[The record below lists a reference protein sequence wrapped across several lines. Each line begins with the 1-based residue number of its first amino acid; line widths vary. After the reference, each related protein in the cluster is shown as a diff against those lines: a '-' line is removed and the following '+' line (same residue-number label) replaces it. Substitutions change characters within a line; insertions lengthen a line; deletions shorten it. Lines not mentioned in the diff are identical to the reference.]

1 MKENPIFKIFFS
13 IKDYVIIL
21 LVIKMKSIKKSIEN
35 EIIINKSTFINF
47 LVPVSSVEEANI
59 YMSLLRRK
67 YKDASHHCFAYII
80 GDNQQIQKFSDDG
93 EPSKT
98 AGMPMLEVLKKHELT
113 NILNVSVRYFGG
125 IKLGAGGL
133 VRAYTKSCSESVKR
147 AEFSFLRTFT
157 ELEVIVSFN
166 EIGHVEKYIR
176 DHYVLINTTYDQL
189 VHYFVEIETI
199 DIKCFSQSIND
210 YTNGSASVKEIK
222 TYSTYK

>member
-1 MKENPIFKIFFS
+1 
-13 IKDYVIIL
+13 
-21 LVIKMKSIKKSIEN
+21 MKSIQYTISN

-47 LVPVSSVEEANI
+47 LVPVHSVDEVTN
-59 YMSLLRRK
+59 YLSTLRK
-67 YKDASHHCFAYII
+67 KHKDASHHCFAYII
-80 GDNQQIQKFSDDG
+80 GDNQEIQKYSDDG

-133 VRAYTKSCSESVKR
+133 ARAYTKSCSESVKL
-147 AEFSFLRTFT
+147 ADFSFLRTFV

-176 DHYVLINTTYDQL
+176 DHYELINTSYDQF
-189 VHYFVEIETI
+189 VHYFVEMYSSEL
-199 DIKCFSQSIND
+199 DMFSQSIMNH
-210 YTNGSASVKEIK
+210 TSGTATVKEIK
-222 TYSTYK
+222 IYTAYK